1 MKRLSKNKLSE
12 IGFKKESWSE
22 WWNGN
27 VFVKFYPK
35 DKEMTVY
42 VAARITFDEDYAR
55 PVKGVKNEHDLIK
68 LCELVNGTSQRE
80 H

>member
-12 IGFKKESWSE
+12 IGFKKVLWSE

-35 DKEMTVY
+35 DKEMIVY
-42 VAARITFDEDYAR
+42 VAARITCGEDYAR
-55 PVKGVKNEHDLIK
+55 PVKGVKNERDLIK
-68 LCELVNGTSQRE
+68 LCELVNGLS
-80 H
+80 